1 MSIMH
6 KNILSTR
13 LQNTPYMKRAY
24 NDMHSKI
31 NFKVIVHLC
40 TVSLGCSF
48 IYIHICQPPT
58 LNKRHVSQYPCGTV
72 LLKAYYDSRP
82 RCHKG
87 QRLSSSHFRDSEQI
101 SLLIYLNPSSAK
113 QESNLFFTKQA

>member
-1 MSIMH
+1 MSITH

-48 IYIHICQPPT
+48 IYIHIYQPPT
-58 LNKRHVSQYPCGTV
+58 LNKRHVSHSTHVAQFH
-72 LLKAYYDSRP
+72 SRL

-101 SLLIYLNPSSAK
+101 SLLVDLNPSSAK